1 MLISK
6 TYCNITIFVQ
16 CTWKHIPN
24 IDYHLK
30 KLKDVKAIIESL
42 CWNVEYPL
50 KLSTTQTPLIHMFL
64 LFLQVSREGAQSIKN
79 LMIWGQILFKG
90 EGMMQSYPA
99 RALDRRLQLDWARD
113 PRKVPR
119 VLMSLRVY
127 FDPMG

>member
-50 KLSTTQTPLIHMFL
+50 KLSTTQTRTNPNKQKAPSMCN
-64 LFLQVSREGAQSIKN
+64 E
-79 LMIWGQILFKG
+79 
-90 EGMMQSYPA
+90 
-99 RALDRRLQLDWARD
+99 
-113 PRKVPR
+113 
-119 VLMSLRVY
+119 
-127 FDPMG
+127 

>member
-42 CWNVEYPL
+42 C
-50 KLSTTQTPLIHMFL
+50 
-64 LFLQVSREGAQSIKN
+64 
-79 LMIWGQILFKG
+79 
-90 EGMMQSYPA
+90 
-99 RALDRRLQLDWARD
+99 
-113 PRKVPR
+113 
-119 VLMSLRVY
+119 
-127 FDPMG
+127 